1 MDHYKLF
8 IDGQFVEAEQGAK
21 FETIDPGTGLPFAT
35 VAQAGSADAERAIAA
50 AKRAFGGWSR
60 LTPIA
65 RADFIYDFADYVS
78 QLSLR
83 MTVAESMDAGHTI
96 RLAKWWAWCGSQMLR
111 NYAYTAAHEFPWE
124 EDILYSGNPISPGR
138 EFILREP
145 LGVCVGIIPW
155 NFPAWMAFAKLAPA
169 LAMGNTMVLKP
180 ATVTPITALLIAEAA
195 QAAGIPPGV
204 INVVPGPGG
213 SLGKILCTHPDVA
226 KVALTGSTEVGR
238 EIMKMASDTVKKV
251 TLELGGKSANIIL
264 DDADMDYA
272 VNGAVLGTFNH
283 QGQVCESGTRVLV
296 SSKIYDEFL
305 DKMKKRTEELRVGY
319 QLLPQTHLGPVV
331 NATQLATVDGYVQI
345 GKKEGAEVVTGGKRL
360 AIPGY
365 EKGFYYPPTIFTNV
379 KNSMRIA
386 QEEIFG
392 PVVCMI
398 KFDDD
403 DEAVA
408 IANDSIYGLGGGVFS
423 RSNARA
429 ERVARQMRTGTVWI
443 NNYHIFGDYC
453 PFGGYKQS
461 GVGSELGVTGLKEYT
476 LIKRIHVNALAAV
489 ECNVMMAGLAD
500 RLKFS
505 LGQYN
510 GPTKV
515 IAGHGTIPSIYK
527 EIVSLGCK
535 RAFIM
540 TDPGVRKAGLT
551 QIVQDALVDFC
562 VGVFDKVAQD
572 TDLAIVDEA
581 AAMARSLGADCIVSV
596 GGGSV
601 IDTGKAV
608 CVVLKSGGK
617 ANDHIA
623 MNRLTVPQTPHIV
636 VPTTSGTGSEVTDAS
651 VIKSK
656 SAGRKVYIM
665 SPFIIPN
672 VAILDPCFTLGLP
685 KGLTATTGL
694 DAMTHAIE
702 ALTTT
707 TSQPICDGLAMQAI
721 RMIGENLPRAA
732 ANGRD
737 EEARLQLQLAATMAG
752 WAFAGAHVALVHGM
766 AHTLGMLYGVPHAAA
781 CGIILPAVMRF
792 NVDFATDKLAL
803 VAQALGVDTAGMEKR
818 AAALSA
824 ADAIESLMKEVGH
837 PMRLSEVGVPGD
849 AFDIA
854 ACHAICDDVTPF
866 NARPVMDP
874 AEVSWLYKQVF

>member
-1 MDHYKLF
+1 M
-8 IDGQFVEAEQGAK
+8 
-21 FETIDPGTGLPFAT
+21 
-35 VAQAGSADAERAIAA
+35 
-50 AKRAFGGWSR
+50 
-60 LTPIA
+60 
-65 RADFIYDFADYVS
+65 
-78 QLSLR
+78 
-83 MTVAESMDAGHTI
+83 
-96 RLAKWWAWCGSQMLR
+96 
-111 NYAYTAAHEFPWE
+111 
-124 EDILYSGNPISPGR
+124 
-138 EFILREP
+138 
-145 LGVCVGIIPW
+145 
-155 NFPAWMAFAKLAPA
+155 
-169 LAMGNTMVLKP
+169 
-180 ATVTPITALLIAEAA
+180 
-195 QAAGIPPGV
+195 
-204 INVVPGPGG
+204 
-213 SLGKILCTHPDVA
+213 
-226 KVALTGSTEVGR
+226 
-238 EIMKMASDTVKKV
+238 
-251 TLELGGKSANIIL
+251 
-264 DDADMDYA
+264 
-272 VNGAVLGTFNH
+272 
-283 QGQVCESGTRVLV
+283 
-296 SSKIYDEFL
+296 
-305 DKMKKRTEELRVGY
+305 
-319 QLLPQTHLGPVV
+319 
-331 NATQLATVDGYVQI
+331 
-345 GKKEGAEVVTGGKRL
+345 
-360 AIPGY
+360 
-365 EKGFYYPPTIFTNV
+365 
-379 KNSMRIA
+379 
-386 QEEIFG
+386 
-392 PVVCMI
+392 
-398 KFDDD
+398 
-403 DEAVA
+403 
-408 IANDSIYGLGGGVFS
+408 
-423 RSNARA
+423 
-429 ERVARQMRTGTVWI
+429 
-443 NNYHIFGDYC
+443 
-453 PFGGYKQS
+453 
-461 GVGSELGVTGLKEYT
+461 
-476 LIKRIHVNALAAV
+476 HVNALAAV

-562 VGVFDKVAQD
+562 AGVFDKVAQD
-572 TDLAIVDEA
+572 TDLAIVDKA
-581 AAMARSLGADCIVSV
+581 AAMARSVGADCIVSV

-601 IDTGKAV
+601 IDTSKAV

-636 VPTTSGTGSEVTDAS
+636 VPTTSGTGSEVTDAA

-721 RMIGENLPRAA
+721 RMIAENLPRAA

-752 WAFAGAHVALVHGM
+752 WAFSGAHVALVHGM
-766 AHTLGMLYGVPHAAA
+766 AHTLGMLYGVPHGAA

-854 ACHAICDDVTPF
+854 AAHALCDDVTPF
-866 NARPVMDP
+866 NARPVTDP
-874 AEVSWLYKQVF
+874 AEVSLLYTQVF